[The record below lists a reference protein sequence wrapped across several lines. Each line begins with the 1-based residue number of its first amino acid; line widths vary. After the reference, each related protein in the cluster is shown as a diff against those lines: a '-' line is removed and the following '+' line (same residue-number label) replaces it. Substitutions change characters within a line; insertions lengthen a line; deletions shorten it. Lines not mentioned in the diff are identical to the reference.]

1 MIKLEDLKVGD
12 VFWIYRKQDQSLFKV
27 LYLEEVSEMSITV
40 EVIKLSRGGGSIVSV
55 VEGTTQRIGH
65 KVFNNKANFSL
76 SKTYPLEVE
85 GI

>member
-12 VFWIYRKQDQSLFKV
+12 VFWIYRRRDQGIFKV
-27 LYLEEVSEMSITV
+27 LYLEEISEMSITV
-40 EVIKLSRGGGSIVSV
+40 KMISLVMGDGSVVSG
-55 VEGTTQRIGH
+55 VEGTTQRVSR
-65 KVFNNKANFSL
+65 KAFNNKVNFSI